1 MSFLL
6 KNPSTPYIKPFLLG
20 LALHTIV
27 AFTLSFFPLV
37 NILGFERAFVTGILS
52 GPIAGWLSI
61 HILQQKARTADSSL
75 IWIFLVLISLGVV
88 FLIPTA
94 AAGMLVEWFNSTC
107 NPQEG
112 IQMILILAGSTT
124 CVGVALGMT
133 CARIFTNKLF
143 AQVALGFIYALLL
156 GQALS
161 RLYFEPQIF
170 AYSMPFGYFPGSLY
184 DEDVRL
190 TKTLITHRLI
200 SILFASAIVFIL
212 DTIAPLRRLR
222 PRSAKKFSIR
232 LFQSFILVSASFY
245 GWTLGEKEGFNLD
258 RSSIEKIL
266 SLREHNERLDI
277 RFDASFTEEQTKN
290 FLIESELHYQQ
301 LQKFFNTKLSKP
313 IRVFVYRNVDQKRS
327 LMGAYRTQI
336 ARPWQNEI
344 HIHGTSIP
352 HPVLRHELAHIFAA
366 NFAKGPFKVP
376 SQAGIFINMG
386 IVEGT
391 AVAADWPTDRMTVHQ
406 WARAMREEKRA
417 PNPANLLSPQGF
429 WAQSAARAYTIAG
442 SFLRFLIDTYGIEK
456 FKTLYRSNNFE
467 TAYERSAEELAKEW
481 GNFVDK
487 VPAAKQSKKRAE
499 QRFSR
504 PSILEKVCA
513 HETAKMKSDARHF
526 LAKGNTDEGIELL
539 RRVAKN
545 RPTDSSVPLSISRSM
560 AKQGKLNSALDELKA
575 VRASKNYTAQGR
587 LRVELAIADLEW
599 RTSNSTVAFQILEAA
614 DTRSLSAGFRRLVE
628 AKKYAML
635 QETAIQTVLRD
646 YLLQEYSQE
655 EGLIRL
661 SDLTT
666 SYASNGLIHYL
677 YARRLAQIG
686 MSDRALIEIGRALSL
701 GLPHPDF
708 VEEANKMLGRIL
720 LDAGQFDEA
729 EFQFVKMAK
738 TASRAIDRLEALQW
752 AQRAKIR
759 KELNIYEE

>member
-1 MSFLL
+1 MSFLS
-6 KNPSTPYIKPFLLG
+6 KNPSNPYLKPFLLG
-20 LALHTIV
+20 LALHTIAAV
-27 AFTLSFFPLV
+27 SLSFFPLT
-37 NILGFERAFVTGILS
+37 NILGFERAFISGIIG
-52 GPIAGWLSI
+52 GPIAAWLSI
-61 HILQQKARTADSSL
+61 HVVQQKARTTDASL
-75 IWIFLVLISLGVV
+75 IWLFFILTSLGLIFL
-88 FLIPTA
+88 FPTV

-112 IQMILILAGSTT
+112 IQMIILLAGSTT
-124 CVGVALGMT
+124 CLGIALGMA
-133 CARIFTNKLF
+133 CARIFSNKLM
-143 AQVALGFIYALLL
+143 ALVATALVYCLLL
-156 GQALS
+156 GQALA

-184 DEDVRL
+184 DEEVRL
-190 TKTLITHRLI
+190 TKTLVSHRIITV
-200 SILFASAIVFIL
+200 LFACAIVFSL
-212 DTIAPLRRLR
+212 DAFAPLRRLR
-222 PRSAKKFSIR
+222 PRTAKKFTIR

-245 GWTLGEKEGFNLD
+245 GWTLGETEGFNLD

-277 RFDASFTEEQTKN
+277 RFDSSFTEEQTKD

-301 LQKFFNTKLSKP
+301 LQKFFSIKLSKP
-313 IRVFVYRNVDQKRS
+313 IRVFVYRNVGQKRS

-366 NFAKGPFKVP
+366 DFADGLFKVP
-376 SQAGIFINMG
+376 AKAGIFVNMG

-406 WARAMREEKRA
+406 WAKAMIEQKRA
-417 PNPANLLSPQGF
+417 PNPADLLSPQGF
-429 WAQSAARAYTIAG
+429 WTQSAARAYTVAG

-456 FKTLYRSNNFE
+456 FKALYRSNSFE
-467 TAYERSAEELAKEW
+467 TAYEKPAKDLAKEW
-481 GNFVDK
+481 TDYIDK
-487 VPAAKQSKKRAE
+487 IPAAKQSKKRAE

-513 HETAKMKSDARHF
+513 HETAKMKSDAR
-526 LAKGNTDEGIELL
+526 AQIAAGKMNEGIALF
-539 RRVAKN
+539 RKVAEY
-545 RPTDSSVPLSISRSM
+545 RPADSSVALSISRSM
-560 AKQGKLNSALDELKA
+560 AKKGHLKSALDELKA
-575 VRASKNYTAQGR
+575 VRNSQNYTAQGR

-599 RTSNSTVAFQILEAA
+599 KTSNSTVALQILSMA

-628 AKKYAML
+628 AKKYAMQ
-635 QETAIQTVLRD
+635 QEASIQAVLRD

-655 EGLIRL
+655 EGLVRL
-661 SDLTT
+661 ADLTA
-666 SYASNGLIHYL
+666 SHSSNGLLHYL

-686 MSDRALIEIGRALSL
+686 MSNRALIEIRRALSL

-708 VEEANKMLGRIL
+708 IEEANKMLGRVL
-720 LDAGQFDEA
+720 LAARQFDEA

-752 AQRAKIR
+752 SQRAKIR
-759 KELNIYEE
+759 KELDM